1 MNKDI
6 KNEIFYSF
14 SEKIS
19 KYGLQHTRK
28 ACLNKGFLPNIITV
42 KNVHSI
48 FMAVKRN
55 KGISLT
61 NKESL
66 LFWRGC
72 SFKRYYLFTSGN

>member
-1 MNKDI
+1 M
-6 KNEIFYSF
+6 
-14 SEKIS
+14 
-19 KYGLQHTRK
+19 
-28 ACLNKGFLPNIITV
+28 NKGFLPNIITV

-66 LFWRGC
+66 LGLEEDVVLKDIIDLHLEINKICAWKNYNFIY
-72 SFKRYYLFTSGN
+72 SSLK